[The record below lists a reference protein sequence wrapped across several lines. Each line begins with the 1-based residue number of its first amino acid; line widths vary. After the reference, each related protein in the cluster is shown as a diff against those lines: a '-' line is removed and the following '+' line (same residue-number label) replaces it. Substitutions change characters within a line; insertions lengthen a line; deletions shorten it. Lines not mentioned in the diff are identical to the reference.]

1 MTSPQ
6 VKFQIGLYAIL
17 AVVAGASIGA
27 AILGGHIAGY
37 WGLLAGVTIVMALT
51 SLLCLL
57 SLRRLRALPRR
68 H

>member
-6 VKFQIGLYAIL
+6 VKFQIRYIAIL

-27 AILGGHIAGY
+27 ANLGYHIAGY
-37 WGLLAGVTIVMALT
+37 WGELAGVTIVMALT
-51 SLLCLL
+51 IVL

-68 H
+68 R

>member
-6 VKFQIGLYAIL
+6 VRFWIGLNATL

-27 AILGGHIAGY
+27 AILGERIAGY

-51 SLLCLL
+51 SLL
-57 SLRRLRALPRR
+57 SLRRLRGRPRR
-68 H
+68 R